1 MSRREAGRRESRRLE
16 RRETIIQT
24 AQEQFLQN
32 GFSGT
37 SMSQIAERLGGSKAT
52 LWTYFSSKEDL
63 FRHVVNAASMELQRE
78 LTLGLKEND
87 ILEDALLRFCRQ
99 LIESVVSARA
109 LALRRVVAA
118 EAVRFPEVAQ
128 IFFRNAP
135 ARLHSLLATILETH
149 MRNGNLRSADALE
162 AAQVLTSICHGNCFR
177 SVAFGLSKNVEAHE
191 IRADARLAVDVFLR
205 AYGCPGRMSG
215 RLSAKE

>member
-1 MSRREAGRRESRRLE
+1 MSRQAPGRRESRRLE
-16 RRETIIQT
+16 RRESIIQT
-24 AQEQFLQN
+24 AQEQFLEN

-63 FRHVVNAASMELQRE
+63 FRHVVDSASMELQRE
-78 LTLGLKEND
+78 LVIELDQSD
-87 ILEDALLRFCRQ
+87 ILEEALLRFCRQ
-99 LIESVVSARA
+99 LIESVVSPSA

-135 ARLHSLLATILETH
+135 ARLHSLLAAILEAH
-149 MRNGNLRSADALE
+149 MSKGNLRSADPLE
-162 AAQVLTSICHGNCFR
+162 AAQVLTSICHGQCFR
-177 SVAFGLSKNVEAHE
+177 RAAFGLSEEIESHE
-191 IRADARLAVDVFLR
+191 ILADASLAVDVFLR
-205 AYGCPGRMSG
+205 AYGRPART
-215 RLSAKE
+215 RLHT

>member
-1 MSRREAGRRESRRLE
+1 MSRLALGRRESRRQE
-16 RRETIIQT
+16 RRESIIQT
-24 AQEQFLQN
+24 AQEQFLEN

-63 FRHVVNAASMELQRE
+63 FRHVVDAASMELQHE
-78 LTLGLKEND
+78 LSICLD
-87 ILEDALLRFCRQ
+87 QSDALEETLLRFCRQ
-99 LIESVVSARA
+99 LIESVVSPHA

-135 ARLHSLLATILETH
+135 ASLHSRLATILETH
-149 MRNGNLRSADALE
+149 MRKGNLRSTDALE
-162 AAQVLTSICHGNCFR
+162 AAQVLTSICHGQCFR
-177 SVAFGLSKNVEAHE
+177 RAAFGLSEDIESRE
-191 IRADARLAVDVFLR
+191 ILADASLAVDVFLR
-205 AYGCPGRMSG
+205 AYGRHAHARRSHSG
-215 RLSAKE
+215 